1 MGKLVTRF
9 TADQRGAATM
19 EYGLIAAGLSVAIVT
34 LLHGIGMRLT
44 LHFAESRSSS
54 RLGR

>member
-9 TADQRGAATM
+9 TTDERGAATM
-19 EYGLIAAGLSVAIVT
+19 EYGLIAAGLSVATVT
-34 LLHGIGMRLT
+34 VLQGIGMRPT

-54 RLGR
+54 R